1 MGNPKLKRWAGND
14 GGFPGA
20 NEEWKA
26 TIPPQQV
33 QLAEEVL
40 NQWFKRKRCY
50 LFRLENKI
58 PRSGCSVR
66 DLDANV
72 VVVLRE
78 MREPPG

>member
-1 MGNPKLKRWAGND
+1 MVQA
-14 GGFPGA
+14 
-20 NEEWKA
+20 KA
-26 TIPPQQV
+26 LLSVSNSKT
-33 QLAEEVL
+33 
-40 NQWFKRKRCY
+40 R
-50 LFRLENKI
+50 I